1 MGKEKSWTNKEI
13 TLLVMF
19 CNIKEQN
26 TEIWWLTTISI
37 LISQFYRLGMPTLFS
52 WIILL
57 FHVVSTEVIQ
67 WYSDVDALVWRVR
80 DWFTHMSIILEEMD
94 ESTGPTVTVK
104 KVFTDPL
111 FQQWSR
117 KYFIGTWG
125 ISDDLLRHRNESC
138 HLLNSGARN
147 QHSMTSAMFYLSK

>member
-26 TEIWWLTTISI
+26 TEIWWLTTINV

-57 FHVVSTEVIQ
+57 FHVVSIEVIQ
-67 WYSDVDALVWRVR
+67 WCSDGRWASMEGTRLIHSYIYYFGRNGWKCRSHSDCQKSIYRSSLPAVKQEVFHWHMR
-80 DWFTHMSIILEEMD
+80 DLR
-94 ESTGPTVTVK
+94 
-104 KVFTDPL
+104 
-111 FQQWSR
+111 WSS
-117 KYFIGTWG
+117 KTQKWKLPSFKFWG
-125 ISDDLLRHRNESC
+125 
-138 HLLNSGARN
+138 
-147 QHSMTSAMFYLSK
+147 